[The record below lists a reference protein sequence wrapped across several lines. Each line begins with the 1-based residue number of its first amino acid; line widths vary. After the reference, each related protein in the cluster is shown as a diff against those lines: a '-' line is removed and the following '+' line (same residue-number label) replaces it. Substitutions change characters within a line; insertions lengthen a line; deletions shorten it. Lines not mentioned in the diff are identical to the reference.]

1 MSSERRALLFSLVG
15 LVVWSLVATM
25 AAIYYYSQYTETRR
39 TFDELKA
46 LTIYTNVLL
55 DYGNGT
61 QSWHNKTLTRA
72 GATTFDALLATTTNV
87 EYKMYSFGVLVTS
100 IDGVQNVVES
110 PSSGRAWLW
119 YYWNAT
125 SSEWAFGP
133 IAADA
138 YILKPDDTIAWRY
151 ESYS

>member
-1 MSSERRALLFSLVG
+1 MSSERRTLLFSLVG
-15 LVVWSLVATM
+15 LIVWSLVATM
-25 AAIYYYSQYTETRR
+25 TAIYFYSQYTETRK

-46 LTIYTNVLL
+46 LIIYTNVLL
-55 DYGNGT
+55 DYGNDT
-61 QSWHNKTLTRA
+61 QSWHNKTLIRA
-72 GATTFDALLATTTNV
+72 GATTFDALLAATTDV

-100 IDGVQNVVES
+100 INGLQNVVES
-110 PSSGRAWLW
+110 PSSGRAWIW

-125 SSEWAFGP
+125 SSEWTFGP

-151 ESYS
+151 EGYS